1 MRKPDPKRT
10 TILCPAPIPTVAR
23 LLAGIR
29 DYARSRP
36 GWHLI
41 SSPPAVFRSHGA
53 ALDLQFVRSW
63 RGDGILTSSIN
74 PEELRLIRKAGIPA
88 VNLAGHLP
96 ENLGVPRVLVNDYQ
110 VGRMAAE
117 HLLGLGLTSLAF
129 LGQREPWFAR
139 QRLLGFRERAAE
151 AGLDC
156 EVLLQRIDGRTRQ
169 GWLKRVDEMAAW
181 ASSLPRPTGV
191 FAVHD
196 YRARLLLEACYL
208 SGIKVPEELA
218 VVGVDNDESICL
230 HTAPTISSVS
240 CNLEKVGW
248 EAASLLDRLMGGARV
263 PKHDTF
269 IEPERVVARQS
280 TDRLFC
286 DDPVAQRAMDFMQ
299 GHLGESFNMERLA
312 EAIGV
317 SKRTLETRF
326 RGALKKTPHE
336 FLNGLRVARAKAL
349 MRNAPERPL
358 ERIAEECG
366 FGSTSAFYD
375 VFRRHTGE
383 SPGGF
388 RKGGRRAA
396 QTPAAEVFGG
406 G

>member
-1 MRKPDPKRT
+1 MRDAAAETPARTPTIRCPEACALLARCAKNPPEMRKLDPKRT

-29 DYARSRP
+29 NYARDRP

-181 ASSLPRPTGV
+181 ASSLPG
-191 FAVHD
+191 AV
-196 YRARLLLEACYL
+196 
-208 SGIKVPEELA
+208 A
-218 VVGVDNDESICL
+218 VG
-230 HTAPTISSVS
+230 
-240 CNLEKVGW
+240 
-248 EAASLLDRLMGGARV
+248 SLLPLRAQSPRGAR
-263 PKHDTF
+263 
-269 IEPERVVARQS
+269 
-280 TDRLFC
+280 
-286 DDPVAQRAMDFMQ
+286 
-299 GHLGESFNMERLA
+299 G
-312 EAIGV
+312 
-317 SKRTLETRF
+317 
-326 RGALKKTPHE
+326 
-336 FLNGLRVARAKAL
+336 
-349 MRNAPERPL
+349 
-358 ERIAEECG
+358 
-366 FGSTSAFYD
+366 
-375 VFRRHTGE
+375 
-383 SPGGF
+383 
-388 RKGGRRAA
+388 GGRGQRRNDLSAHGA
-396 QTPAAEVFGG
+396 DHQ
-406 G
+406 